1 MRLAR
6 NIDEIESLLE
16 SLEDGASD
24 LQGVAEYL
32 VIILGDMEDTGVG
45 MDVIRLA
52 ADEIAGQMDEVLDR
66 VGIIRTEMFAA
77 VKARPESTDVDKG
90 DSTLE
95 YFFQ

>member
-6 NIDEIESLLE
+6 NIDEIEGLLE
-16 SLEDGASD
+16 SLEDGAFD

-32 VIILGDMEDTGVG
+32 IIILGDMEDTGVG

-66 VGIIRTEMFAA
+66 VDIIRTEMFAA
-77 VKARPESTDVDKG
+77 VKARPESTNVETVNVG
-90 DSTLE
+90 GGE
-95 YFFQ
+95 